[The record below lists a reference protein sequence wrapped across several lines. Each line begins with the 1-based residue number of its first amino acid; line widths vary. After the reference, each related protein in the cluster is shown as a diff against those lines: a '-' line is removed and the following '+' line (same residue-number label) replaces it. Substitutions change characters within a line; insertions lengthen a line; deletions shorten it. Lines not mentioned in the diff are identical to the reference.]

1 MAPILAIVTSLLLP
15 VASMAAAIPQEGEDR
30 IIGGSPAREG
40 QFPSTVKLLKDGE
53 QHCGGALIGDR
64 LVLTAAHCVGV
75 AASSL
80 SIRAG
85 SLKWDEGGVT
95 SRVARISRHSSWNMP
110 RMHNDIALLHLASP
124 IKESSVIKYG
134 RPTSSTADPTG
145 SVVSAGWG
153 RTSPT
158 GPGSPN
164 LLFIQTSMIDRASCK
179 RWHASLAETMIC
191 SGIRGKAVCK
201 GDSGTPLYDSSKNI
215 IGIVSFGSNV
225 CSNDGVPAV
234 YTKVG
239 AYGNWIKQNSGTGGG
254 QPDQPEGPEEPEEPE
269 VSRF

>member
-124 IKESSVIKYG
+124 IKESSALSY
-134 RPTSSTADPTG
+134 
-145 SVVSAGWG
+145 
-153 RTSPT
+153 
-158 GPGSPN
+158 
-164 LLFIQTSMIDRASCK
+164 LLDGAEPPRQGQAHQTCYLFKTSMIDRASCK

>member
-30 IIGGSPAREG
+30 IIGGSPARQG
-40 QFPSTVKLLKDGE
+40 QFPSTVKLLKNDRS
-53 QHCGGALIGDR
+53 HCGGALIGDR
-64 LVLTAAHCVGV
+64 LVLTAAHCVEV
-75 AASSL
+75 PASQL

-85 SLKWDEGGVT
+85 SLKANEGGVT
-95 SRVARISRHSSWNMP
+95 SRVARISKHSSWNMP
-110 RMHNDIALLHLASP
+110 RFNNDIAILHLETS
-124 IKESSVIKYG
+124 IKQSSVIKYG
-134 RPTSSTADPTG
+134 RLTSSTADPRG
-145 SVVSAGWG
+145 AVLSAGWG
-153 RTSPT
+153 RTSPA

-164 LLFIQTSMIDRASCK
+164 LLFIQTSMIDRQTCK
-179 RWHASLAETMIC
+179 
-191 SGIRGKAVCK
+191 RGKAVCG
-201 GDSGTPLYDSSKNI
+201 GDSGSPLYDSSMNI
-215 IGIVSFGSNV
+215 IGLVSFGSKQ

-254 QPDQPEGPEEPEEPE
+254 QPDQPEEPEEPEEPE

>member
-40 QFPSTVKLLKDGE
+40 QFPSTVKLLKNNRS
-53 QHCGGALIGDR
+53 HCGGALIGAN
-64 LVLTAAHCVGV
+64 LVLTAAHCVEV
-75 AASSL
+75 DASQL

-85 SLKWDEGGVT
+85 SLKANEGGVT
-95 SRVARISRHSSWNMP
+95 SRVARISKHSSWNMP
-110 RMHNDIALLHLASP
+110 RFNNDIAILHLETS

-134 RPTSSTADPTG
+134 RLTSSTADPRG
-145 SVVSAGWG
+145 AVLSAGWG
-153 RTSPT
+153 RTTPT

-164 LLFIQTSMIDRASCK
+164 LLFIRTSMIDRQTCK
-179 RWHASLAETMIC
+179 RWHQLLTENMIC
-191 SGIRGKAVCK
+191 SGIRGKAVCR
-201 GDSGTPLYDSSKNI
+201 GDSGSPLYDSSMSI
-215 IGIVSFGSNV
+215 VGVVSFGSQQ

-254 QPDQPEGPEEPEEPE
+254 QPDQPEEPEEPEEPE